1 MSRRPSNS
9 NFYGQSKKFR
19 ASTSS
24 AKATAI
30 ESGDKHNLDVS
41 PVSNAPS
48 DIEAALLYLKSKFPV
63 EKFEGRLPP
72 VLLVHQIYSI
82 IKCKTSVDRE
92 IVGIIPP
99 FKYIVFVLHL
109 DNLWK

>member
-1 MSRRPSNS
+1 MSKRPSNS
-9 NFYGQSKKFR
+9 NLYGQNKKFR

-24 AKATAI
+24 AHLNAI
-30 ESGDKHNLDVS
+30 EYTDVQKLDVS
-41 PVSNAPS
+41 NLSNTPS
-48 DIEAALLYLKSKFPV
+48 DVEAALLYLKSKFPT

-92 IVGIIPP
+92 IVGITST
-99 FKYIVFVLHL
+99 FKYIVFVFAFR
-109 DNLWK
+109 

>member
-1 MSRRPSNS
+1 MSKRPSNS

-24 AKATAI
+24 AQLKAT
-30 ESGDKHNLDVS
+30 EYGDVHTFDVS
-41 PVSNAPS
+41 DLSNTPS
-48 DIEAALLYLKSKFPV
+48 DIEAAILYLKSKFPT

-72 VLLVHQIYSI
+72 ILLVHQIYSI

-92 IVGIIPP
+92 IVRITATL
-99 FKYIVFVLHL
+99 KYIVFVFAFQ
-109 DNLWK
+109 

>member
-1 MSRRPSNS
+1 MSKRPSNS

-24 AKATAI
+24 AHLKAI
-30 ESGDKHNLDVS
+30 EYGDVNKLDVS
-41 PVSNAPS
+41 DLSNAPS
-48 DIEAALLYLKSKFPV
+48 DIEAALLYLKSKFRT

-92 IVGIIPP
+92 IVGIT
-99 FKYIVFVLHL
+99 VFVFTFG
-109 DNLWK
+109 

>member
-1 MSRRPSNS
+1 MSKRPSNS

-24 AKATAI
+24 AQLKAI
-30 ESGDKHNLDVS
+30 ECGDVHKLDVS
-41 PVSNAPS
+41 DLSNTPS
-48 DIEAALLYLKSKFPV
+48 DIEAALLYLKSKFPT

-92 IVGIIPP
+92 IVGITAT
-99 FKYIVFVLHL
+99 FKYIVFVFALG
-109 DNLWK
+109 